1 MLPAPDAAF
10 LTERSFEYSTSV
22 EGGAVCVVV
31 LRLALPPGYNVQE
44 ADLLVRLPT
53 GYPDLPPDMWW
64 FDPAVLRAD
73 GREIRATQATE
84 RHLGRSW
91 QRWSRHLSP
100 EQWRSGVDGIGS
112 FLTLIREELARCAP
126 AGVS

>member
-10 LTERSFEYSTSV
+10 LTERSLEFSAVV
-22 EGGAVCVVV
+22 EGSMICIVVS
-31 LRLALPPGYNVQE
+31 RWTLPPGYNVQE
-44 ADLLVRLPT
+44 ADLLVRLPA

-73 GREIRATQATE
+73 GCEIPATQATG
-84 RHLGRSW
+84 RYLGRSW
-91 QRWSRHLSP
+91 QRWSRHLRP

-112 FLTLIREELARCAP
+112 FFTLIREELVRCAS
-126 AGVS
+126 AEVL

>member
-10 LTERSFEYSTSV
+10 LTERSLEYSAEV
-22 EGGAVCVVV
+22 EGGTLCIIVP
-31 LRLALPPGYNVQE
+31 RWDLPAGYTIRE

-64 FDPAVLRAD
+64 FDPAVLRID
-73 GREIRATQATE
+73 GCTIPATDATE
-84 RHLGRSW
+84 RYRGRTW

-100 EQWRSGVDGIGS
+100 EQWRSGVDGLGS
-112 FLTLIREELARCAP
+112 FFTLIREELYRCAA